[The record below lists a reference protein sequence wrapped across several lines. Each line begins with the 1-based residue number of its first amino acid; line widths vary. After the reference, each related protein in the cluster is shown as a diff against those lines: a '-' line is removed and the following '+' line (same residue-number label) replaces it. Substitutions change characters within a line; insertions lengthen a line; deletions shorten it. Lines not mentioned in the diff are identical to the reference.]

1 LTMLMPYSA
10 VKDKRGFTLLEMM
23 IVVALIAILSAVA
36 VISIKSNMPQ
46 YYLSG
51 AARQVLTDLMLARSK
66 AVSNN
71 TATTVNF
78 SSTGYSI
85 GGVTTD
91 ISSQFRGVTLSTKS
105 TTGII
110 TFYSMGTTS
119 GSDTITLTSPGLT
132 SKLVVVSAAGG
143 VRIQ

>member
-1 LTMLMPYSA
+1 MLMPYS
-10 VKDKRGFTLLEMM
+10 VVNNKRGFSLLEMM

-71 TATTVNF
+71 TTTTVTF

-110 TFYSMGTTS
+110 TFYTMGTTS

>member
-1 LTMLMPYSA
+1 MLMPYSA
-10 VKDKRGFTLLEMM
+10 VKDKKGFTLLEMM

>member
-1 LTMLMPYSA
+1 MPYS
-10 VKDKRGFTLLEMM
+10 VVNNKRGFSLLEMM

-119 GSDTITLTSPGLT
+119 GSDTITLTSPGLS

>member
-1 LTMLMPYSA
+1 MLMPYS
-10 VKDKRGFTLLEMM
+10 VVNDKKGFTLLEMM
-23 IVVALIAILSAVA
+23 IVVTLIAILSAVA

-71 TATTVNF
+71 SATTVTF

-110 TFYSMGTTS
+110 TFYTMGTTS

>member
-1 LTMLMPYSA
+1 MLMPYSA

-71 TATTVNF
+71 TATSVTF

>member
-1 LTMLMPYSA
+1 MLMPYSV

-71 TATTVNF
+71 TATSVTF

-105 TTGII
+105 ATGII
-110 TFYSMGTTS
+110 TFYTMGTTS

-132 SKLVVVSAAGG
+132 SKMIVVSAAGG

>member
-1 LTMLMPYSA
+1 MLMPYS
-10 VKDKRGFTLLEMM
+10 VVHDKRGFSLLEMM

-36 VISIKSNMPQ
+36 AISIKSNMPQ

-51 AARQVLTDLMLARSK
+51 AARQVMTDLMLTRMK

-71 TATTVNF
+71 SAITVTF

-91 ISSQFRGVTLSTKS
+91 ISSQFRGVSLVSTGS
-105 TTGII
+105 I
-110 TFYSMGTTS
+110 TFFTMGTTS
-119 GSDTITLTSPGLT
+119 GSVTITLTGSSGLAP
-132 SKLVVVSAAGG
+132 KQVDVSAAG
-143 VRIQ
+143 RIRIK

>member
-1 LTMLMPYSA
+1 MLMPYSA